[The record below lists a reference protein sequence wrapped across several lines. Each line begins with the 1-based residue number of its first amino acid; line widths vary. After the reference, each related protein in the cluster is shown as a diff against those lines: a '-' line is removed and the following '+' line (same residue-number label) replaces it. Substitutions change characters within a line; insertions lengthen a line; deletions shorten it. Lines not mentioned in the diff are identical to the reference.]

1 MVGIWIEDR
10 KLGFNEID
18 FADFDSNDTE
28 PADIDFGE
36 NEPVENLLAER
47 LFDNYFGEFSTRD

>member
-1 MVGIWIEDR
+1 MVCIWIEDR
-10 KLGFNEID
+10 KLGFNEVNS
-18 FADFDSNDTE
+18 ADFDSNDTE